1 MARKI
6 TVILSSIR
14 EGRRGQ
20 LVVDWFLPI
29 VRADSRFD
37 ATLADLKDYDMPL
50 NMSFREPSEYKDKD
64 KDYPEADRRKWS
76 KVIDESE
83 AYIFITPEYNH
94 GVPASLKNAIDQIYW
109 EWLDKPVG
117 FVGYGSRGASDA
129 IDSLSH
135 TIKALKWRKVEPVV
149 GIEKVKIAFDESGKL
164 IDYQQYQETANK
176 MLDGLADS
184 LDQNAK

>member
-20 LVVDWFLPI
+20 LVADWFLPI
-29 VRADSRFD
+29 IRADFRFD
-37 ATLADLKDYDMPL
+37 AALADLKDYDMPL
-50 NMSFREPSEYKDKD
+50 NMSFKEPSEYKD

-83 AYIFITPEYNH
+83 AFIFITPEYNH

-164 IDYQQYQETANK
+164 IDQESYEQTARK
-176 MLDGLADS
+176 MLDALSQELG
-184 LDQNAK
+184 